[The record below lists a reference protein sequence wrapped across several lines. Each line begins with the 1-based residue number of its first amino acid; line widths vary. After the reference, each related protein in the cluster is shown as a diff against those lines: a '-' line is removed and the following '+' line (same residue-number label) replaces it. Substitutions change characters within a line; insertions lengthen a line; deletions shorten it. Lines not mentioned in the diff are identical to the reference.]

1 MAQIKKRKKTP
12 DARLLIKLEA
22 RPGDLHFHFPSTAE
36 KLPTDISSLKRQE
49 KGVKRLSVE
58 IENGP
63 LINTPHL

>member
-1 MAQIKKRKKTP
+1 MP
-12 DARLLIKLEA
+12 GCLSSWRL
-22 RPGDLHFHFPSTAE
+22 DLGICIFIRFPSTAE
-36 KLPTDISSLKRQE
+36 KLPTDILSLKRQE